1 MLRHTSD
8 GDELDPRDLALLQHV
23 VNCVELSAHGR
34 ARWEALVAQVEGGSY
49 IKPWFH
55 GIEHLTR
62 DHEGFV
68 RWKGVQI
75 EHYSFSD
82 RTQEAAAAHRLAAH
96 CRRLEA
102 AGRPVNGL
110 ELVHAWDEL
119 SHADGMLLPRFAL
132 FWNLDKANA
141 GLAAVVLQ
149 EATTSIGKREF
160 AQAVAGMREKWGLD
174 DRTLH
179 GFKVVTQEDLDSAVA
194 QQITHAMDVR
204 NRIYGSSQG
213 RPRLADLL
221 SELERLIPRPA
232 LSSEQQVL
240 DTLLGAYMATAEPTS
255 ASHAVVRERGG

>member
-23 VNCVELSAHGR
+23 VNGVKLTAHGQ
-34 ARWEALVAQVEGGSY
+34 ARWEALVAQVEGGAY

-75 EHYSFSD
+75 EHYSFTD
-82 RTQEAAAAHRLAAH
+82 WMQEAAAAHRLAAH

-110 ELVHAWDEL
+110 GLVHAWDEL
-119 SHADGMLLPRFAL
+119 SHADGVLLPRFAL
-132 FWNLDKANA
+132 FWNIDKANA
-141 GLAAVVLQ
+141 RLAAVALQ

-179 GFKVVTQEDLDSAVA
+179 GFKVVTQEDLDSAVE
-194 QQITHAMDVR
+194 QITHAMDVR
-204 NRIYGSSQG
+204 NRTYGSFQG
-213 RPRLADLL
+213 GPRLADLL
-221 SELERLIPRPA
+221 SEIERLIPRPA
-232 LSSEQQVL
+232 LSSQQQVL
-240 DTLLGAYMATAEPTS
+240 DTMLGPYIATAEPAS
-255 ASHAVVRERGG
+255 ASHAVVRQRGG